1 MRFRTRVAAVVATL
15 PLVLGIAA
23 CSGEQKQATGNP
35 PTATPTATATTTT
48 AAPLNAVQPVAHL
61 NRVTFLPALQSGLA
75 TQKSW
80 RMSAKMT
87 AGGQTVMTITG
98 VQQAKPPAMSAEIS
112 GEAFKGGKARM
123 VLANGFLYLSMP
135 GLTPAGKYV
144 KVDPKA
150 SGDLSSLLDGAD
162 PTKTFKVF
170 GVALR
175 NVRFV
180 RSETIDGAKLDR
192 YTISVD
198 TASALRLQGKAMP
211 AGAPKT
217 LDYTIW
223 VGADKVMR
231 RMSFDTA
238 GIKMLMTMTPLST
251 PVTIKAPPARSIVK
265 R

>member
-1 MRFRTRVAAVVATL
+1 VRFRTRVAAVAATL

-23 CSGEQKQATGNP
+23 CGGEQKQATGNP
-35 PTATPTATATTTT
+35 PAATTSATATTST
-48 AAPLNAVQPVAHL
+48 APLKATQPVAHL
-61 NRVTFLPALQSGLA
+61 NRVTFLPAMQSGLA

-98 VQQAKPPAMSAEIS
+98 VQQAKPPAMSVEMS
-112 GEAFKGGKARM
+112 GEAFQRGKARM
-123 VLANGFLYLSMP
+123 VLANGFLYMSMP

-150 SGDLSSLLDGAD
+150 SGDLSSMLDSAD

-175 NVRFV
+175 NVKFV
-180 RSETIDGAKLDR
+180 RSESIDGVELDR

-231 RMSFDTA
+231 RMSFETA